1 MLQKRIRLRCCK
13 KEGLLLQKKKKSS
26 DTIKC
31 IASASRVSLKMR
43 RQQYE
48 QDQIE
53 SRELSVHAKTTKRIE
68 R

>member
-1 MLQKRIRLRCCK
+1 MFQKRRTVVA
-13 KEGLLLQKKKKSS
+13 KKKSS

-31 IASASRVSLKMR
+31 IASASRVSLKMM

>member
-1 MLQKRIRLRCCK
+1 MLQKRRTVVA
-13 KEGLLLQKKKKSS
+13 KKKKSS

>member
-1 MLQKRIRLRCCK
+1 MLQKRRTVVA
-13 KEGLLLQKKKKSS
+13 KKKSS

-31 IASASRVSLKMR
+31 IASASQVSLKMR
-43 RQQYE
+43 RQQQQQYE

-53 SRELSVHAKTTKRIE
+53 SRELSVGAKTTKIIE